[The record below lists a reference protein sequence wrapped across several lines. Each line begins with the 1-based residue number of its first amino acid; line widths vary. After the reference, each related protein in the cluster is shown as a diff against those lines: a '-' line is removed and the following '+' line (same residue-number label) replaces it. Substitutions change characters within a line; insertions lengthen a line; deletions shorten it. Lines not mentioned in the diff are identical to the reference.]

1 MTGSELLIGALI
13 GAVIVTL
20 ALGARLTRV
29 GRPGRATTVT
39 RSVSCPITGT
49 AVTVRFREE
58 TAGEPFEVLGC
69 AAFEPPAGMTCARV
83 CLHRVRVGALA
94 HTMRG
99 A

>member
-1 MTGSELLIGALI
+1 MTGSELLIGALM
-13 GAVIVTL
+13 GAVIAAL

-29 GRPGRATTVT
+29 ARPGCASAVT

-58 TAGEPFEVLGC
+58 IAGEPFEVLGC

-83 CLHRVRVGALA
+83 
-94 HTMRG
+94 
-99 A
+99 